1 MRLIDR
7 LQKYL
12 QYNRISAYAFEHQCQ
27 LSNGYLGKQIKG
39 KGTVGSDILEKIK
52 YHYPD
57 VSIIW
62 LLTGKGSMLLS
73 AENSPSVKLP
83 PILNEEQQMYFTSK
97 EEVIKVM
104 NREIERLQAILA
116 DKDKIISLLE
126 NKVYQP
132 ASNSAS
138 GFAKRKG

>member
-1 MRLIDR
+1 MRLIER
-7 LQKYL
+7 LQEYL

-52 YHYPD
+52 HHYPD

-83 PILNEEQQMYFTSK
+83 PILNEEQQLYFTSK

-132 ASNSAS
+132 SQQSY
-138 GFAKRKG
+138 KRVR